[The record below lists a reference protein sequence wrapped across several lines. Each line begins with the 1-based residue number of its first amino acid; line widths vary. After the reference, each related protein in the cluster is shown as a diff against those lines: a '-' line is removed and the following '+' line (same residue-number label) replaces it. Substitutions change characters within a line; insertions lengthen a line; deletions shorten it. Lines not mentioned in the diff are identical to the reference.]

1 MATRSRG
8 VLPPQEVF
16 KNIVF
21 DDGKKDYLRNSSPNR
36 QQSQLPN
43 ELISP
48 QYTATQAQAQQNS
61 IKLFKSQSMNF
72 PQVPPQAPGEKQGFP
87 MSANQQMSA
96 DYRFEST
103 LRQSQP

>member
-1 MATRSRG
+1 MRGKAKQGRSHPKSYEANSPESDQDGSALKLDGHRGPIAPRSRG

-21 DDGKKDYLRNSSPNR
+21 DDSEKGNMRNSSPGR

-48 QYTATQAQAQQNS
+48 QYSTAPAQTQQNS
-61 IKLFKSQSMNF
+61 IKLSKSQSM
-72 PQVPPQAPGEKQGFP
+72 
-87 MSANQQMSA
+87 
-96 DYRFEST
+96 T
-103 LRQSQP
+103 